1 MKWRTE
7 NYKLIAFTLVV
18 LIKQSLY
25 AGVIT
30 GVVNKYVKKEVYVS
44 AEMGQF
50 GDVSFFL
57 AYYQANLPYDM
68 FAEAGTFTTL
78 EMASVDGINLYNASV
93 GEKIDGSLFDN
104 PVLYGTIYDVKNNY
118 GEFPNGGIIPLKY
131 TSDSVFY
138 GWIEIDN
145 FAEDYSQ
152 YRVGRWAFSDSED
165 LYAGMSQTTVPEPS
179 GIVIFLIAVFILKG
193 VLKWA

>member
-1 MKWRTE
+1 MKRL
-7 NYKLIAFTLVV
+7 LIVFTLVV

-30 GVVNKYVKKEVYVS
+30 GAINQYVKKETPVY
-44 AEMGQF
+44 AQMGQF

-68 FAEAGTFTTL
+68 FAEAGEFTIL
-78 EMASVDGINLYNASV
+78 EIASVDGINLYNASV

-104 PVLYGTIYDVKNNY
+104 PVLYGTIYDVKNDV
-118 GEFPNGGIIPLKY
+118 GSFPSGGIIPLRY
-131 TSDSVFY
+131 TGDKVSY

-145 FAEDYSQ
+145 FASDYSQ
-152 YRVGRWAFSDSED
+152 YRVGQWAFSDSED
-165 LYAGMSQTTVPEPS
+165 LYAGMSQATVPEPS
-179 GIVIFLIAVFILKG
+179 GFVIFLIAVFILKG